1 MKKTDEKVYRIYTE
15 DVRRREIIK
24 ATARQFD
31 NFTLHPT
38 TGFYDGQAEKSI
50 VIEIVKATDEQIET
64 LARKIQELNGQKT
77 ILIMSL
83 NGEAAVR
90 HAEGTGSHSAPKT
103 PKKASSS
110 RSKRPGSGNRS
121 GNRS

>member
-83 NGEAAVR
+83 RGEAAVR
-90 HAEGTGSHSAPKT
+90 HAEAIDKQVGPR
-103 PKKASSS
+103 PREKARSS
-110 RSKRPGSGNRS
+110 RSKHPGSGNRS
-121 GNRS
+121 

>member
-24 ATARQFD
+24 ATARQFE

-77 ILIMSL
+77 ILMMSL
-83 NGEAAVR
+83 SGEAAVR
-90 HAEGTGSHSAPKT
+90 HAEGTKNQTVRKT
-103 PKKASSS
+103 AKKVRSS
-110 RSKRPGSGNRS
+110 RTKRPGRNRH
-121 GNRS
+121 

>member
-38 TGFYDGQAEKSI
+38 TGFYNGQAEKSI
-50 VIEIVKATDEQIET
+50 VIEIVKATDEQIEM

-77 ILIMSL
+77 ILIVSL
-83 NGEAAVR
+83 SGEAAVR
-90 HAEGTGSHSAPKT
+90 HAEGIDKQSARKPQ
-103 PKKASSS
+103 KKSRSS
-110 RSKRPGSGNRS
+110 RPKHHGSGS
-121 GNRS
+121 PS

>member
-83 NGEAAVR
+83 SGEAAVR
-90 HAEGTGSHSAPKT
+90 HAGEIPNQSTRKSRKNAPSS
-103 PKKASSS
+103 PSS
-110 RSKRPGSGNRS
+110 RPKNPGDGKRS
-121 GNRS
+121 

>member
-83 NGEAAVR
+83 SGEAAVR
-90 HAEGTGSHSAPKT
+90 HADGIARQDARKPRKKT
-103 PKKASSS
+103 RSS
-110 RSKRPGSGNRS
+110 RLKHSGSGTRT
-121 GNRS
+121 

>member
-1 MKKTDEKVYRIYTE
+1 MKKTGEKVYRIYTE
-15 DVRRREIIK
+15 DVRRREIVK

-50 VIEIVKATDEQIET
+50 VIEIVKATDGQIET

-83 NGEAAVR
+83 SGEAAVR
-90 HAEGTGSHSAPKT
+90 HAKGTKNHGARKAA
-103 PKKASSS
+103 KKVGSS
-110 RSKRPGSGNRS
+110 RTKRPG
-121 GNRS
+121 